1 MREEQIWEIDGIDL
15 FEKTD
20 FWLRKFPTYCVDGP
34 KPTRADGICELMVP
48 RKYYHI
54 AATFGPNRAEL
65 WIDGVQ
71 VAGMQLDVRISM
83 SSNKYHTMPFGSRK
97 ECCRISPLEF
107 PCETSQA

>member
-1 MREEQIWEIDGIDL
+1 LHILVPFSVLSSAEQISLREEQIWEIDGIDL

-71 VAGMQLDVRISM
+71 VAGMQLDVRISKT
-83 SSNKYHTMPFGSRK
+83 SDRYHNALKSI
-97 ECCRISPLEF
+97 E
-107 PCETSQA
+107 